1 MTGAQ
6 PRPPNQS
13 TAMTLK
19 IAHRLWLPTA
29 AMAIAM
35 LALAA
40 AISVGLRSGG
50 EIASADERQRLQ
62 DARLLDA
69 STWHGLVQAQVMG
82 QVASL
87 LGPGST
93 AEAALRPAIDASSG
107 QIAALQSRI
116 QAAPGSDDDQAALGR
131 IHDARQAYA
140 AASSALL
147 AAQASAA
154 GSSDSSR
161 SRALFDSQVQPAI
174 NAYLASQQ
182 GFLALQQQ
190 HRDAV
195 RADAVAER
203 LHTLSSAV
211 GLLALLVLGMAVG
224 TALQVRAICT
234 PIQRLA
240 DIARRIGE
248 GDLDVEVDTRRS
260 DEIGAVNRSLASMR
274 DALRG
279 IVGQVR
285 QAAESI
291 QVASSEVASGNA
303 DLSQRTEQAASQL
316 QQTASALA
324 QLTGH
329 VRQSADAAAQAKQLA
344 ASASAVAQRGGAVVG
359 QVVSTMDEINR
370 SSKRIADIVGTID
383 GIAFQ
388 TNILALNAAVEAAR
402 AGEQGRGF
410 AVVASEVRSLAQRS
424 ADAAREI
431 KGLIGASVDKVAT
444 GARLVQSAGSTMGE
458 IVASVQRVGDIIGE
472 ISAAAAEQSS
482 GIGLV
487 NGTVASLDQMTQQN
501 AALVEQ
507 SAAAAESLREQAER
521 LSVSMQVFRLS
532 GGPGGGPAGA
542 VAGWVAL
549 PVALPVAVPVRMAV
563 PILARM
569 PMTGPLSGPVR
580 VAVPQARPAA
590 AVAPARPLAAPPR
603 LPGAAAPQPVAAA
616 APADSA
622 EWESF

>member
-1 MTGAQ
+1 MTGHTAR
-6 PRPPNQS
+6 RPKPS

-19 IAHRLWLPTA
+19 IVHRLWLPTA
-29 AMAIAM
+29 AMAIAL
-35 LALAA
+35 LAMAA
-40 AISVGLRSGG
+40 AITLGLRSGG
-50 EIASADERQRLQ
+50 EIASSDERQRLQ
-62 DARLLDA
+62 EARVLDA
-69 STWHGLVQAQVMG
+69 ATWHGLVQAQVVG

-87 LGPGST
+87 LGAGT
-93 AEAALRPAIDASSG
+93 QADAALRPGIEASTG
-107 QIAALQSRI
+107 QATALQQRLL
-116 QAAPGSDDDQAALGR
+116 AAPATEDEQAALAR
-131 IHDARQAYA
+131 ITEARQAYA
-140 AASSALL
+140 AASQALR
-147 AAQASAA
+147 AAQAAA
-154 GSSDSSR
+154 PGSSDASR
-161 SRALFDSQVQPAI
+161 TQALYDSQLQPAAA
-174 NAYLASQQ
+174 AYLASQQ
-182 GFLALQQQ
+182 RYLALQQQ
-190 HRDAV
+190 RREAI
-195 RADAVAER
+195 RAGAVAER
-203 LHTLSSAV
+203 LHTLYGAV
-211 GLLALLVLGMAVG
+211 GLLALLVLAMAIG
-224 TALQVRAICT
+224 TGLLVRAICT
-234 PIQRLA
+234 PIERLA
-240 DIARRIGE
+240 DIARRIGQ

-291 QVASSEVASGNA
+291 QVASGEVASGNA

-329 VRQSADAAAQAKQLA
+329 VRQSADAAAQANALA

-359 QVVSTMDEINR
+359 QVVSTMDEING

-431 KGLIGASVDKVAT
+431 KGLIGASVEKVAT
-444 GARLVQSAGSTMGE
+444 GARLVQSAGCTMAE
-458 IVASVQRVGDIIGE
+458 IVASVQRVGDIVGE
-472 ISAAAAEQSS
+472 ITAAAGAQSS

-487 NGTVASLDQMTQQN
+487 NGTVASLDQMTHQN

-507 SAAAAESLREQAER
+507 SAAAAESLREQAQR

-532 GGPGGGPAGA
+532 GAHGGRPAGA
-542 VAGWVAL
+542 AAGWAT
-549 PVALPVAVPVRMAV
+549 VPVPV
-563 PILARM
+563 P
-569 PMTGPLSGPVR
+569 GPLPMPG
-580 VAVPQARPAA
+580 QTARPAA
-590 AVAPARPLAAPPR
+590 AVAPAWPLPPRR
-603 LPGAAAPQPVAAA
+603 LPGAATAKPVAAA